1 MYTPFFISTY
11 THVPLFK
18 NKSIKIIKLICLISL
33 VTSIIFFRYVHFDF
47 HQICG
52 HIHFERLSI
61 LYSQIEDFLNKHG
74 YVVCFSVFLFDSA
87 PTCWV
92 FIYANNFWLANFL
105 WELVSFVNL
114 QYIKY
119 HEEEQL
125 LIRKDDQMN
134 FSLVEYNVVE
144 KLLSFNSDDLEFYEY

>member
-1 MYTPFFISTY
+1 M
-11 THVPLFK
+11 
-18 NKSIKIIKLICLISL
+18 
-33 VTSIIFFRYVHFDF
+33 
-47 HQICG
+47 
-52 HIHFERLSI
+52 
-61 LYSQIEDFLNKHG
+61 
-74 YVVCFSVFLFDSA
+74 
-87 PTCWV
+87 
-92 FIYANNFWLANFL
+92 FIYANNFWLANLL

-125 LIRKDDQMN
+125 PIRKDNQMN